1 MTREIVRS
9 SEDRLPDFQASEGAV
24 AEAWSHQ
31 EGVVK
36 PDGAT
41 VAAMPSKHLPEVQLT
56 DWQGSPQGLK
66 MREDGQVEFANSK
79 GAVSCPVPESRSYGQ
94 FLFFRTTS
102 AERGKPE
109 DIAGVCK
116 DAVDQYQKLESADQA
131 YALASKIPDKNLAK
145 AVTFSIF
152 EKELQRAG
160 LTLKDIAYNE
170 VMANDF
176 RPIAELTPEERQRR
190 IEANER
196 RINYKKALKAE
207 EAKPP
212 EELTAE
218 EAERRQKQLSQYLS
232 EIGITEDR
240 IKINQQVYVPLGWDL
255 RQMRA
260 AIPQASRRAAE
271 ASSDSDVPGKNIPDK
286 NIPESK
292 LASRQQAYD
301 ANSGAGSPE
310 KKPVATA
317 GEDTASEAKGAKK
330 GVDGSGRAVAPGE
343 SSMAAVPQD
352 HVYVSTNIS
361 AAGGKIKTEYVSAVN
376 QSLNRVGVDLS
387 LGGYP
392 LLGFGGGKWRQEAE
406 PAPEVEKAIRSSL
419 ADQMDGEVWEQSQGT
434 KHERAIEQVILQ
446 RRGLQ

>member
-1 MTREIVRS
+1 MTREIVRP
-9 SEDRLPDFQASEGAV
+9 SEDRFPDSQATEGAV
-24 AEAWSHQ
+24 AEAWSHREGDLKP
-31 EGVVK
+31 EGV
-36 PDGAT
+36 T
-41 VAAMPSKHLPEVQLT
+41 SVAVPSKHLPEIELT
-56 DWQGSPQGLK
+56 DWQGSPHGLK

-131 YALASKIPDKNLAK
+131 YELASKIPDKNLAK

-196 RINYKKALKAE
+196 RINYKKALREE

-212 EELTAE
+212 EEITAE

-232 EIGITEDR
+232 EIGITEER

-260 AIPQASRRAAE
+260 AIQQASRRAGE
-271 ASSDSDVPGKNIPDK
+271 ASSDSNLSDK
-286 NIPESK
+286 NLSESK
-292 LASRQQAYD
+292 LSSRQQTPD
-301 ANSGAGSPE
+301 VGGSASLPE

-317 GEDTASEAKGAKK
+317 GEDTVADIKK
-330 GVDGSGRAVAPGE
+330 MVKEVDGGGQAVAPGE

-361 AAGGKIKTEYVSAVN
+361 AGGGKIKTEYVSAVN
-376 QSLNRVGVDLS
+376 QSINRIGVDLS

-419 ADQMDGEVWEQSQGT
+419 ANQMDGEVWEQSQGT

-446 RRGLQ
+446 RRDLQ

>member
-1 MTREIVRS
+1 MTREMVRP
-9 SEDRLPDFQASEGAV
+9 SEDRLPDFQAAEGAV
-24 AEAWSHQ
+24 AEAWSGQ
-31 EGVVK
+31 EGDLK
-36 PDGAT
+36 PEGVT
-41 VAAMPSKHLPEVQLT
+41 SAAVTSKHLPEVELT
-56 DWQGSPQGLK
+56 DSQRSLHGLK

-79 GAVSCPVPESRSYGQ
+79 GSVSCPVPESRSYGQ

-131 YALASKIPDKNLAK
+131 YELASKIPDKNLAK

-176 RPIAELTPEERQRR
+176 RPIAELTSEERQRR

-196 RINYKKALKAE
+196 RINFKKALREE
-207 EAKPP
+207 EAKPS
-212 EELTAE
+212 EEITAE

-232 EIGITEDR
+232 EIGVTEER

-255 RQMRA
+255 RRMRA
-260 AIPQASRRAAE
+260 AIPEASRSA
-271 ASSDSDVPGKNIPDK
+271 
-286 NIPESK
+286 
-292 LASRQQAYD
+292 
-301 ANSGAGSPE
+301 
-310 KKPVATA
+310 
-317 GEDTASEAKGAKK
+317 
-330 GVDGSGRAVAPGE
+330 GE
-343 SSMAAVPQD
+343 SSSLVVPQD

-361 AAGGKIKTEYVSAVN
+361 TAGGKIKTEYVSAVD

-392 LLGFGGGKWRQEAE
+392 VVGFGGGKWRQEAE

-419 ADQMDGEVWEQSQGT
+419 VDQMDAEVWQQSQGT

-446 RRGLQ
+446 RRDLQ

>member
-1 MTREIVRS
+1 MTREMVRPF
-9 SEDRLPDFQASEGAV
+9 EDRLPDIQTAEGAV
-24 AEAWSHQ
+24 AEAW
-31 EGVVK
+31 GDPARIAK
-36 PDGAT
+36 PERVTGEAVT
-41 VAAMPSKHLPEVQLT
+41 FRHLPEVELT
-56 DWQGSPQGLK
+56 DSQSSLHGLK

-79 GAVSCPVPESRSYGQ
+79 GSVSCPVPESRSYGQ

-131 YALASKIPDKNLAK
+131 YELASKIPDKNLAK
-145 AVTFSIF
+145 AVAFSIF

-196 RINYKKALKAE
+196 RINYKKALREE
-207 EAKPP
+207 EAKPS
-212 EELTAE
+212 EEITAE
-218 EAERRQKQLSQYLS
+218 EAERREQQLSRYLS
-232 EIGITEDR
+232 EIGVTEER

-260 AIPQASRRAAE
+260 AIPQASRSA
-271 ASSDSDVPGKNIPDK
+271 
-286 NIPESK
+286 
-292 LASRQQAYD
+292 
-301 ANSGAGSPE
+301 
-310 KKPVATA
+310 
-317 GEDTASEAKGAKK
+317 
-330 GVDGSGRAVAPGE
+330 GE
-343 SSMAAVPQD
+343 SSQLVVPPD

-361 AAGGKIKTEYVSAVN
+361 TAGGKIETEYVSAVN
-376 QSLNRVGVDLS
+376 QSLNRAGVDFS

-392 LLGFGGGKWRQEAE
+392 LVGFGGGKWRQESE

-419 ADQMDGEVWEQSQGT
+419 ADQMDAEIWQQSQGS
-434 KHERAIEQVILQ
+434 KHERAVEQLILQ
-446 RRGLQ
+446 RRGLKFQ